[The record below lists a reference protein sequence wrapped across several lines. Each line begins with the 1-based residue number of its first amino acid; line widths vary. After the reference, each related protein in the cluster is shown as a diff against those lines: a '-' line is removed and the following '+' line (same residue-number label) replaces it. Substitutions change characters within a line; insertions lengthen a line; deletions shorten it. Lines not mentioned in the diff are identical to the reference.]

1 MEKIAR
7 RKKDGRI
14 FMDEFRKWLL
24 VQKKKKI
31 NGNTFNVT
39 LSRELY
45 DRKEKLTKFLKNKR
59 SD

>member
-14 FMDEFRKWLL
+14 FMDEFRKSLL
-24 VQKKKKI
+24 VQKIKI

-39 LSRELY
+39 FSRELY

>member
-14 FMDEFRKWLL
+14 FMDEFRKSLL

-39 LSRELY
+39 FSRELY